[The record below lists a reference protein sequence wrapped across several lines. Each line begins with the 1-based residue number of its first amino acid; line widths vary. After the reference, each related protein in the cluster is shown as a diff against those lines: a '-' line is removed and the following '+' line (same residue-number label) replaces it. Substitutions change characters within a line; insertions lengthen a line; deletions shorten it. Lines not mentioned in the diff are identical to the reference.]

1 MHLVD
6 LWLPIVVSAV
16 FVFVVSSIIHMF
28 LPIHKGDYKKLPA
41 EDKVMA
47 ELRNQGVT
55 PGVYHFPKMDSP
67 NDMKSP
73 EYLEKFKKGP
83 VGLLTVIPA
92 GPTPGMA
99 KNLIQWFLFC
109 LLISAFAAYIGGK
122 LIPAGADYHMV
133 FRWTGTIAILG
144 YSVSSLSESIWMG
157 RPWKITMKH
166 VCDGIVYG
174 LVTAG
179 SFGWLW
185 PKAM

>member
-1 MHLVD
+1 MQLVD

-28 LPIHKGDYKKLPA
+28 LPIHKGDYRKLPA
-41 EDKVMA
+41 EDKVMT

-55 PGVYHFPKMDSP
+55 PGVYMFPKTDNP
-67 NDMKSP
+67 KDMKSP

-92 GPTPGMA
+92 GSTPGMA
-99 KNLIQWFLFC
+99 KNLVQWCLFC

-122 LIPAGADYHMV
+122 LIPAGADYRTV

-144 YSVSSLSESIWMG
+144 YSASSISESIWMG
-157 RPWKITMKH
+157 RPWKITWKH

-179 SFGWLW
+179 TFGWLW